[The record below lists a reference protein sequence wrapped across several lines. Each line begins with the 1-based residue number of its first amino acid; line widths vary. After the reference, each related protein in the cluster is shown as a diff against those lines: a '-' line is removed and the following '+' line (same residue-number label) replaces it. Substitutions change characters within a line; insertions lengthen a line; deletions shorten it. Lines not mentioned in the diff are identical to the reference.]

1 LFLGHHPTQLKS
13 SNRLSL
19 PTGWRKLLTG
29 GIYLTQGFDQ
39 NLLILTAETFQEI
52 YERITSLNITDPL
65 ARLLLRMFLGTASYM
80 ELKESEAISVPQSL
94 MDYADLRGRVVLVGQ
109 GEYLEIWSPGHWAEQ
124 EAQIQDAQANAARFS
139 AFHIATRT
147 QVSLSS

>member
-1 LFLGHHPTQLKS
+1 LKS

-19 PTGWRKLLTG
+19 PAGWRKLLTG

-52 YERITSLNITDPL
+52 YERISSLNITDPL
-65 ARLLLRMFLGTASYM
+65 ARLLLRMFLGSASYL
-80 ELKESEAISVPQSL
+80 EITESEPITVPQNL
-94 MDYADLRGRVVLVGQ
+94 MEYAGLKGKVILIGQ
-109 GEYLEIWSPGHWAEQ
+109 GEYLEVWSPGHWAEQ

-139 AFHIATRT
+139 AFNIATRA
-147 QVSLSS
+147 QVFASN

>member
-13 SNRLSL
+13 SNRLPL
-19 PTGWRKLLTG
+19 PAGWRKLLTG

-52 YERITSLNITDPL
+52 YERLSSLNITDPL
-65 ARLLLRMFLGTASYM
+65 ARLLLRMFLGTASYV
-80 ELKESEAISVPQSL
+80 EIKDNEAISVPESL
-94 MDYADLRGRVVLVGQ
+94 MKYANLKGKVVLIGQ
-109 GEYLEIWSPGHWAEQ
+109 GEYLEVWSVGHWAEQ

-139 AFHIATRT
+139 AFNIATRT
-147 QVSLSS
+147 IFASS

>member
-1 LFLGHHPTQLKS
+1 MFLGHHPTQLKS

-19 PTGWRKLLTG
+19 PAGWRKHLTG

-52 YERITSLNITDPL
+52 YDRLSSLNITDPL

-80 ELKESEAISVPQSL
+80 EVKENEAISVPDSL
-94 MDYADLRGRVVLVGQ
+94 MKYANLKGKVVLIGQ

-139 AFHIATRT
+139 AFNIATRAQT
-147 QVSLSS
+147 A

>member
-52 YERITSLNITDPL
+52 YERISSLNITDPL

-80 ELKESEAISVPQSL
+80 EITESEPIAVPQNL
-94 MDYADLRGRVVLVGQ
+94 MEYAHLKGKVILIGQ
-109 GEYLEIWSPGHWAEQ
+109 GEYLEVWSPSHWAEQ
-124 EAQIQDAQANAARFS
+124 EAQIQDALANAARFS
-139 AFHIATRT
+139 AFHIATRA
-147 QVSLSS
+147 QVSPSS

>member
-1 LFLGHHPTQLKS
+1 LKS

-19 PTGWRKLLTG
+19 PANWRKLLTG

-65 ARLLLRMFLGTASYM
+65 ARLLLRMFLGTASYL
-80 ELKESEAISVPQSL
+80 EISESEPITMPQKL
-94 MDYADLRGRVVLVGQ
+94 MDYASLKGKVILIGQ
-109 GEYLEIWSPGHWAEQ
+109 GEYLEVWSPSHWAEQ
-124 EAQIQDAQANAARFS
+124 EVQIQDVQANAARFS
-139 AFHIATRT
+139 GFNIATRA
-147 QVSLSS
+147 QVSPSS

>member
-1 LFLGHHPTQLKS
+1 LFLGHHPTQLKN

-19 PTGWRKLLTG
+19 PAGWRKLLTG

-52 YERITSLNITDPL
+52 YERISSLNITDPL
-65 ARLLLRMFLGTASYM
+65 ARLLLRMFLGTASYL
-80 ELKESEAISVPQSL
+80 EITESEPITVPQNL
-94 MDYADLRGRVVLVGQ
+94 MEYANLKGKVVLIGQ
-109 GEYLEIWSPGHWAEQ
+109 GEYLEVWSPSHWAEQ

-139 AFHIATRT
+139 AFHIATRA
-147 QVSLSS
+147 QVFASN

>member
-19 PTGWRKLLTG
+19 PANWRKLLTG

-65 ARLLLRMFLGTASYM
+65 ARLLLRMFLSTASYL
-80 ELKESEAISVPQSL
+80 EIKESEAIPVPQNL
-94 MDYADLRGRVVLVGQ
+94 MEYANLKGKVVLIGQ
-109 GEYLEIWSPGHWAEQ
+109 GEYLEVWSPSHWAEQ

-147 QVSLSS
+147 QTA